1 MFKLFF
7 IPLIA
12 TLTLHAQEIQKC
24 DRCSIGKEYMKC
36 SYYVEKKGDLS
47 KQKSC
52 LLYADS
58 LFTGESPGR
67 ASWFYIVGGDFD
79 KAIEAANVAI
89 KRGSVFALEHLAEA
103 YLLKGELNKAKQYFH
118 ELKQSDFRNDPIITK
133 HFEIL
138 RKLYPKK
145 FKLKSL

>member
-1 MFKLFF
+1 MIRLFLLF
-7 IPLIA
+7 WVTLFPLY
-12 TLTLHAQEIQKC
+12 AQQTAKC
-24 DRCSIGKEYMKC
+24 DRCTIGKEFMRC

-79 KAIEAANVAI
+79 KAIEAANIAL
-89 KRGSVFALEHLAEA
+89 KRGSIFALEHLGEA
-103 YLLKGELNKAKQYFH
+103 YILKGEQNKAQKYFY
-118 ELKQSDFRNDPIITK
+118 ELKKSDFRNDPIITK
-133 HFEIL
+133 HFETL
-138 RKLYPKK
+138 QKLYPEK